1 MKKVKRF
8 DRQKKVQI
16 TAISVLVLLL
26 LSGCGNGTEKVSGT
40 GQTQTAPK
48 EETQSVQ
55 AEVAEET
62 SAQEEPAVTE
72 EASAEQ
78 KPAVTEEALAE
89 TETAELTVPAETVT
103 EMSGT
108 SDAAQQAIDQETLGN
123 PRSSFGLGSATFLEG
138 KNILVSLFVTTPESV
153 WTKEEQE
160 KTLKKLKIAAEYIE
174 EKAEGYGIDTE
185 LIYDWTSQ
193 YDLKAEATTDF
204 LINEDTDYMDR
215 LDEEIAYWFETKISY
230 DKLLKEYDARGIVT
244 CVFVNNPGISYAIV
258 YDGTDNEQESMILFT
273 GDYYRKGQEE
283 TAAAYAH
290 EILHVFGAH
299 DLYEDAEFTK
309 EVTDYVADTYPNE
322 IMYTV
327 SGNVGSISQ
336 TLSPITA
343 YHLGWIEEAEEVELF
358 PQLDRY

>member
-1 MKKVKRF
+1 MKKGKHF

-16 TAISVLVLLL
+16 TVMAVLVLLL
-26 LSGCGNGTEKVSGT
+26 LSGCGNNAEKVPET
-40 GQTQTAPK
+40 GQTQSSPGA
-48 EETQSVQ
+48 ETESVQ
-55 AEVAEET
+55 AEVTEEET
-62 SAQEEPAVTE
+62 AVTE
-72 EASAEQ
+72 EASAEEE
-78 KPAVTEEALAE
+78 PAVAEASAE
-89 TETAELTVPAETVT
+89 AETAEPEVTGKAEP
-103 EMSGT
+103 EP
-108 SDAAQQAIDQETLGN
+108 ETLGD
-123 PRSSFGLGSATFLEG
+123 PRSSYGLGSASFLKG
-138 KNILVSLFVTTPESV
+138 RNILVSLFVTTPESG
-153 WTKEEQE
+153 WTEEEQE
-160 KTLKKLKIAAEYIE
+160 KTLKKLKVAAEYIE
-174 EKAEGYGIDTE
+174 EKAWEYDTDTE
-185 LIYDWTSQ
+185 LIYDWASQ
-193 YDLKAEATTDF
+193 YNLKAEATTDF

-230 DKLLKEYDARGIVT
+230 EELLEEYDARGIVT

-299 DLYEDAEFTK
+299 DLYEDAEFTR
-309 EVTDYVADTYPNE
+309 EVTDYVADTYPDE

-327 SGNVGSISQ
+327 SGGAGRITQ